1 MATSQLPFAMGRHL
15 PAMSEEQTANLTL
28 AVADADGLSTTA
40 TVTVTV
46 RATAQ

>member
-1 MATSQLPFAMGRHL
+1 MATSQVPFAMGRHL
-15 PAMSEEQTANLTL
+15 PATSEEQTANLTPT
-28 AVADADGLSTTA
+28 VADADGLST